1 MIILLLPA
9 ISNGLTFKSDGSV
22 IDSQGNEIRSSNDD
36 VVIEIDEDYKP
47 NKEKFNYSHTN
58 VLDGKIDFV
67 FGGKYI
73 SKKYSWEHRMRNSIT
88 YHDHFTHDQ
97 KTTHHSTV

>member
-1 MIILLLPA
+1 MKKIFILIILLLPA

-22 IDSQGNEIRSSNDD
+22 INGQGNENHSSNDE
-36 VVIEIDEDYKP
+36 VVGIDENYKP

-67 FGGKYI
+67 FGGK
-73 SKKYSWEHRMRNSIT
+73 
-88 YHDHFTHDQ
+88 
-97 KTTHHSTV
+97 